1 MPNNTFPDE
10 EEMMSRLYIARRQD
24 KISADRIVLEAAER
38 VARKL
43 NKLIEDGH
51 DTTAFLI
58 AILLAAFKDCVDLGL
73 NLFLIGLFPIL
84 GQLPGLFISA
94 TLMFFLW
101 GKGWFN
107 KTKIKIIWWV
117 FGIFFD
123 NLPLLNTMP
132 MTVFTVLMAW
142 HVVRK
147 KARKA
152 EEDLEKIKE
161 KTLEELEEIEKD
173 TEIEGDIE

>member
-1 MPNNTFPDE
+1 MVNE
-10 EEMMSRLYIARRQD
+10 EEKS
-24 KISADRIVLEAAER
+24 VFEVAER
-38 VARKL
+38 VAKKL

-51 DTTAFLI
+51 DSTAFFI
-58 AILLAAFKDCVDLGL
+58 AILLAALKDFVDLGL
-73 NLFLIGLFPIL
+73 NFVLIGMFPIL

-94 TLMFFLW
+94 VLMYFLW

-117 FGIFFD
+117 FGLFFD

-132 MTVFTVLMAW
+132 ITVFTVLMAW

-152 EEDLEKIKE
+152 EEDLEELNE
-161 KTLEELEEIEKD
+161 KTIEELEEIEKE
-173 TEIEGDIE
+173 TEIK

>member
-1 MPNNTFPDE
+1 
-10 EEMMSRLYIARRQD
+10 
-24 KISADRIVLEAAER
+24 
-38 VARKL
+38 
-43 NKLIEDGH
+43 
-51 DTTAFLI
+51 
-58 AILLAAFKDCVDLGL
+58 
-73 NLFLIGLFPIL
+73 
-84 GQLPGLFISA
+84 
-94 TLMFFLW
+94 
-101 GKGWFN
+101 
-107 KTKIKIIWWV
+107 
-117 FGIFFD
+117 
-123 NLPLLNTMP
+123 